1 MSYENIRRGAYKE
14 GANGPAIWRENIV
27 VPLKSP
33 VQDYRLEERS
43 TVEGHQAVG
52 LYVTPPGIKLR
63 DGSTT
68 AAKAI
73 FDTAYISLRHGTDQV
88 VTHLY
93 LSQILA
99 ANEAGCP
106 FEISLPGPITMSDS
120 SMVVQDGA
128 NIVASTVLEIQI
140 EYVRQ

>member
-1 MSYENIRRGAYKE
+1 MAYENIPRGAFKE
-14 GANGPAIWRENIV
+14 GANGPALWRENII
-27 VPLKSP
+27 VPIKSP
-33 VQDYRLEERS
+33 VQDYRLENQS
-43 TVEGHQAVG
+43 TVEGHHAVG

-68 AAKAI
+68 AAKAV
-73 FDTAYISLRHGTDQV
+73 FDTAYIVLRNGTDQV
-88 VTHLY
+88 VTNLY

-120 SMVVQDGA
+120 NMVVQDGA
-128 NIVASTVLEIQI
+128 NIVDGTVLEIQI
-140 EYVRQ
+140 EYVRK

>member
-1 MSYENIRRGAYKE
+1 MAYENIPRGAFKE
-14 GANGPAIWRENIV
+14 GANGPALWRENII

-43 TVEGHQAVG
+43 TVEGHHAVG

-63 DGSTT
+63 DGSTV
-68 AAKAI
+68 AAEAI
-73 FDTAYISLRHGTDQV
+73 FDTAYLVLRNGSDEV

-106 FEISLPGPITMSDS
+106 FEISMPGRITMSDS
-120 SMVVQDGA
+120 NMVVQDGA
-128 NIVASTVLEIQI
+128 NIQANTVLEIQI

>member
-1 MSYENIRRGAYKE
+1 MAYENIPRGAFRE
-14 GANGPAIWRENIV
+14 GANGPAIWRENII
-27 VPLKSP
+27 VPLKAN
-33 VQDYRLEERS
+33 VKDYRLEERS
-43 TVEGHQAVG
+43 TVEGHHAVG
-52 LYVTPPGIKLR
+52 LYVTPPAIQLR

-73 FDTAYISLRHGTDQV
+73 FDTAYITLRNGSDEV

-106 FEISLPGPITMSDS
+106 FELSLPGKITMSDS
-120 SMVVQDGA
+120 AMVVQNGA
-128 NIVASTVLEIQI
+128 GIQNNTVLEIQI